1 MEHYSILDPGSR
13 GTGSNGHS
21 SQGPG
26 AQSNGSREQ
35 SSQDS
40 ADIPVPLV
48 QQAGGSPG
56 ITSVPMASSS
66 VRPKEHDS
74 ESLTG
79 MAERDLSTT
88 LQLLMERAQYIT
100 GASAASIALRRDD
113 MMICCARTGQAA
125 PEVGAQLQID
135 SGLTGESIRTR
146 ETLRCDNAETDS
158 RVNQGSCRGLG
169 IVSVM
174 VMPIVQQQEVTGLFE
189 LLSSR
194 ANAFEERDVI
204 ALQRLG
210 EMVQTAVE
218 QADAIKQGVQEIATS
233 ELAPPPEEIKVEESK
248 VEEAPPAAE
257 VLSEAAIQVDQPA
270 NQPAKVVSFRTCAG
284 CGFPVSEGRKLCL
297 DCEAAEDQNST
308 SPRAPAWAE
317 TRKPKS
323 WLRANIYTIG
333 TVLIVGVTVA
343 VLLLARHF

>member
-1 MEHYSILDPGSR
+1 MEHYSILNAEPCGADAVPALLARGDAESEKLSAIPPVDHPVAEERHAGSL
-13 GTGSNGHS
+13 
-21 SQGPG
+21 
-26 AQSNGSREQ
+26 AE
-35 SSQDS
+35 
-40 ADIPVPLV
+40 I
-48 QQAGGSPG
+48 
-56 ITSVPMASSS
+56 
-66 VRPKEHDS
+66 
-74 ESLTG
+74 
-79 MAERDLSTT
+79 AERDLRTT
-88 LQLLMERAQYIT
+88 LQLLVERAQYIT
-100 GASAASIALRRDD
+100 GASAASISLRQNE
-113 MMICCARTGQAA
+113 MMICSARTGQAA

-158 RVNQGSCRGLG
+158 RVNQESCRALG
-169 IVSVM
+169 IASVM
-174 VMPIVQQQEVTGLFE
+174 VMPIVQQQEVMGLFE

-194 ANAFEERDVI
+194 PNAFEERDVI

-218 QADAIKQGVQEIATS
+218 QADAIKHGVQEIAAR
-233 ELAPPPEEIKVEESK
+233 ELAPSAEEIEVEQLK
-248 VEEAPPAAE
+248 VEEAPSPVE
-257 VLSEAAIQVDQPA
+257 VSKESAIQSS
-270 NQPAKVVSFRTCAG
+270 QPAKPVSFRTCAG

-297 DCEAAEDQNST
+297 DCEAAEDQNSAST
-308 SPRAPAWAE
+308 RLPAWVE

>member
-13 GTGSNGHS
+13 GPGS
-21 SQGPG
+21 
-26 AQSNGSREQ
+26 QSNGSREQ

-40 ADIPVPLV
+40 ASIAVPLI
-48 QQAGGSPG
+48 QQGEASPE
-56 ITSVPMASSS
+56 ITSVPTSSS
-66 VRPKEHDS
+66 SARSKERNS
-74 ESLTG
+74 ESLTE
-79 MAERDLSTT
+79 MAERDLHTT
-88 LQLLMERAQYIT
+88 LQLLVERAQYIT
-100 GASAASIALRRDD
+100 GASAASISLRQND

-125 PEVGAQLQID
+125 PEVGAQLQLD
-135 SGLTGESIRTR
+135 SGLTGESIRTK

-158 RVNQGSCRGLG
+158 RVNQESCRILG

-174 VMPIVQQQEVTGLFE
+174 VIPIVTQQEVIGLFE

-194 ANAFEERDVI
+194 PNAFEERDVI
-204 ALQRLG
+204 ALHRLG

-218 QADAIKQGVQEIATS
+218 HADAIKHGVQEIATRD
-233 ELAPPPEEIKVEESK
+233 LAPQPEEIKVEKSK

-257 VLSEAAIQVDQPA
+257 VPKESAIQVSQPA

>member
-1 MEHYSILDPGSR
+1 MERYSILDPGS
-13 GTGSNGHS
+13 
-21 SQGPG
+21 QGPG
-26 AQSNGSREQ
+26 SQSNGSRKQ
-35 SSQDS
+35 SSQGS
-40 ADIPVPLV
+40 GGIPVPLV
-48 QQAGGSPG
+48 QQTEASPR
-56 ITSVPMASSS
+56 IASLPAPSS
-66 VRPKEHDS
+66 ARSKEHDG
-74 ESLTG
+74 ESLPE
-79 MAERDLSTT
+79 MAERDLRST
-88 LQLLMERAQYIT
+88 LQLLVERAQYIT
-100 GASAASIALRRDD
+100 GASAASISLRQRD
-113 MMICCARTGQAA
+113 MMICCARIGQAA
-125 PEVGAQLQID
+125 PEIGAQLQID
-135 SGLTGESIRTR
+135 SGLTGESIQTR
-146 ETLRCDNAETDS
+146 EPLRCDNAETDS
-158 RVNQGSCRGLG
+158 RVNQESCRALG

-194 ANAFEERDVI
+194 PNAFEERDVV

-218 QADAIKQGVQEIATS
+218 QADAIKHGAQEIATR
-233 ELAPPPEEIKVEESK
+233 ELAPPPEEIKIELLK
-248 VEEAPPAAE
+248 ADEAPSLVE
-257 VLSEAAIQVDQPA
+257 VSKESAIQSS
-270 NQPAKVVSFRTCAG
+270 QPAKVVSFRTCAG

-308 SPRAPAWAE
+308 STRPPAWVE

>member
-13 GTGSNGHS
+13 GTGS
-21 SQGPG
+21 
-26 AQSNGSREQ
+26 QSNGSREKSFQ
-35 SSQDS
+35 NSP
-40 ADIPVPLV
+40 AGAVPLI
-48 QQAGGSPG
+48 QQAEVPPE
-56 ITSVPMASSS
+56 ITSLPASSS
-66 VRPKEHDS
+66 SAHLKEHDS
-74 ESLTG
+74 KSLTE
-79 MAERDLSTT
+79 MAERDLRTT
-88 LQLLMERAQYIT
+88 LQLLVDRARYIT
-100 GASAASIALRRDD
+100 GASAASISLRQND
-113 MMICCARTGQAA
+113 MMICCVRIGQAA
-125 PEVGAQLQID
+125 PEVGAQLQIN

-158 RVNQGSCRGLG
+158 RVNQERCRALG

-194 ANAFEERDVI
+194 PNAFEERDVI

-218 QADAIKQGVQEIATS
+218 QADAIKHGVKEIATR
-233 ELAPPPEEIKVEESK
+233 ELAPPQEEIEVEQLK
-248 VEEAPPAAE
+248 VEEAPSRAE
-257 VLSEAAIQVDQPA
+257 VSKESAVQSS
-270 NQPAKVVSFRTCAG
+270 QPAKPVSFRTCAG

-308 SPRAPAWAE
+308 STRLPAWVE

>member
-1 MEHYSILDPGSR
+1 LIQ
-13 GTGSNGHS
+13 
-21 SQGPG
+21 QGG
-26 AQSNGSREQ
+26 A
-35 SSQDS
+35 
-40 ADIPVPLV
+40 
-48 QQAGGSPG
+48 SPE
-56 ITSVPMASSS
+56 ITSLPASSS
-66 VRPKEHDS
+66 SARSKEHDS
-74 ESLTG
+74 ESLTE

-88 LQLLMERAQYIT
+88 LQLLVERAQYIT
-100 GASAASIALRRDD
+100 GASATSISLRQND

-125 PEVGAQLQID
+125 PEIGVQLQID

-158 RVNQGSCRGLG
+158 RVNQESCRALG

-194 ANAFEERDVI
+194 PSAFEERDVV

-218 QADAIKQGVQEIATS
+218 QADAIKQSVQEIAAS
-233 ELAPPPEEIKVEESK
+233 ELAPPVEEIEVEQSK
-248 VEEAPPAAE
+248 AEEVPPTAE
-257 VLSEAAIQVDQPA
+257 VPKESAIQSSQPA
-270 NQPAKVVSFRTCAG
+270 NQASKVVSFRTCAG

-297 DCEAAEDQNST
+297 DCEAAEDQNSAST
-308 SPRAPAWAE
+308 RPPAWVE